1 LGGCSMSAAGVM
13 TRHEGAVK
21 DEGNH
26 TLQKD
31 AMARRTTSFI
41 RQYRFLM
48 INTNLPPRDRCAYY
62 RADPQLV
69 QRGLWHQ
76 PVTNLRVRK
85 IDRLG
90 ILTARDI
97 WSQVSV

>member
-1 LGGCSMSAAGVM
+1 MGAAGVM
-13 TRHEGAVK
+13 TRHGAVK

-31 AMARRTTSFI
+31 VMARRTTSFI
-41 RQYRFLM
+41 HQYCFLM
-48 INTNLPPRDRCAYY
+48 INTNLPQKDRCACY

-76 PVTNLRVRK
+76 PVMNLRVRK

-90 ILTARDI
+90 ILTSSI
-97 WSQVSV
+97 SKLQLSSQK